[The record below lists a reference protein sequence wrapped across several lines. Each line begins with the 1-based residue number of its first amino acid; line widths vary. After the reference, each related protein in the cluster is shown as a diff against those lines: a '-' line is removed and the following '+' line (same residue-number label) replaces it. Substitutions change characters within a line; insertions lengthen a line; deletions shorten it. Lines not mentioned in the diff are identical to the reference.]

1 MRYQTYLLTILV
13 LALVSLAIV
22 WKVGAA
28 LSAPANHAI
37 GPAPAG
43 LGAATVVFG
52 NVQGW
57 FVSVPSSPKCVLLL
71 HPLRSDR
78 TGMVERARF
87 LKRAGY
93 SSLLIDLQ
101 AHGETLGESISF
113 GYRESA
119 SARSALDFLRSS
131 GHCGKIAVI
140 GVSLGG
146 AASLLGAE
154 PLGVDAYVL
163 EAVYPSI
170 EDAIMDRLDLHLGFL
185 GKLAAPLLVRQ
196 IPLRLQIPINALRP
210 VDAIQR
216 VKAPVLIVAG
226 SEDRHTPLPESRRL
240 YDNAPEPKEW
250 WVVQGAGHED
260 FHRFAAARYE
270 ERISAFLSKHL
281 DP

>member
-1 MRYQTYLLTILV
+1 MPKYLLPI
-13 LALVSLAIV
+13 LALTLSGFALT
-22 WKVGAA
+22 WKVGTV

-37 GPAPAG
+37 GPVPADIG
-43 LGAATVVFG
+43 TAAIIFGAVH
-52 NVQGW
+52 GW
-57 FVSVPSSPKCVLLL
+57 FVSAPSSQKCVLLL
-71 HPLRSDR
+71 HGVRSDR
-78 TGMVERARF
+78 TSMVERARF

-101 AHGETLGESISF
+101 AHGETPGEAISF

-119 SARSALDFLRSS
+119 NARAALAFLRDT
-131 GHCGKIAVI
+131 GHCGKTAAL
-140 GVSLGG
+140 GMSLGG

-185 GKLAAPLLVRQ
+185 GKLAAPLLILQ
-196 IPLRLQIPINALRP
+196 IPLRLQIPTNALRP

-216 VKAPVLIVAG
+216 VKAPVLVVAG
-226 SEDRHTPLPESRRL
+226 SEDQHTPLPESRRL

-281 DP
+281 GP